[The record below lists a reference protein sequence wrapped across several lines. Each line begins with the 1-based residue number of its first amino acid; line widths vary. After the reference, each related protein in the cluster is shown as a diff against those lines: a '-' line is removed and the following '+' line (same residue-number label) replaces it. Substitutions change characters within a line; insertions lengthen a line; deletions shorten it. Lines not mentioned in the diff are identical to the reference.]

1 MSDKVFMNGLR
12 FKMKPLDFFCL
23 DMSLC
28 YEDIITAMKENK
40 EYARESKNGKHYFN
54 LTIKE
59 KREPDQ
65 YGITHYAEVDT
76 WKPESQPNNA
86 PSEPQSQPNVPEAV
100 QQTFHEGNVVEDDE
114 DIPF

>member
-28 YEDIITAMKENK
+28 YEDIIKAMKENK
-40 EYARESKNGKHYFN
+40 QYAKEAKNGKHYFN

-76 WKPESQPNNA
+76 WKPEKQDA
-86 PSEPQSQPNVPEAV
+86 PDVPDAV
-100 QQTFHEGNVVEDDE
+100 QETFPEGQQIAPEDLEDDE
-114 DIPF
+114 IPF